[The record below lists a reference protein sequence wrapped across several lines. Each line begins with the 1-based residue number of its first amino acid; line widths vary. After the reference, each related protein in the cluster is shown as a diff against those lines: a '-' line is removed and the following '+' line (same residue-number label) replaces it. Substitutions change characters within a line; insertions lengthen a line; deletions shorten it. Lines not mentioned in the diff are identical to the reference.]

1 MSDVK
6 EYRYFAG
13 GEWRTAENNKLF
25 DVFRPYDRGLYA
37 RVAAG
42 GRAGMLATVLTV
54 GLLAF
59 GTLRVQASPK
69 AGGGD
74 SGAGDWVYVDHDP
87 AGTRYS
93 HLKEITTSNA
103 SQLVKACAY
112 SFPDKEPSQTAPIVS
127 AGRMYLTTAH
137 YTVALDGADC
147 RVIWSSTYTP
157 HEHEPATT
165 HRGAA
170 LANGKIIRG
179 TSDGYLLALD
189 AKDGHTVWSKQ
200 IADPKQ
206 GYFISMAPLVHGDLV
221 YIGPAGAETAAQGWV
236 AAFRVRDGEQVWRF
250 NIVPKDGEPGAD
262 TWGPNPASRKHG
274 GGNLWTPMSFDEQQ
288 NLLYVP
294 GGNAAPDLYDDDRPG
309 DNLYTNSLIALDA
322 KTGRLVWYRQFI
334 PHDVHDYDV
343 SHVAPV
349 FKASINGSTRNVI
362 ASTGKDGL
370 LRLLDRDSKDLIYSV
385 PFTTRSNVET
395 PVTRTPVRVCPGTLG
410 GQEWNGSSYY
420 AKQNLLIVP
429 ATDWCAEFS
438 KDATAPDPEKEHTHA
453 FYFGGQTKFDPWSA
467 ARGRLTAFDAS
478 TGQEKWRYDA
488 AKPMIAGVTTTEGD
502 LIFTGDLAG
511 NLLALDAG
519 SGKVLLRS
527 ELGGPAGGGVV
538 TYSAHGRQ
546 NVAVVSGLVG
556 VYNLVAPEIGG
567 GNTTVTVF
575 HLPGK

>member
-1 MSDVK
+1 MTVS
-6 EYRYFAG
+6 YRI
-13 GEWRTAENNKLF
+13 WT
-25 DVFRPYDRGLYA
+25 
-37 RVAAG
+37 RVLAAILV
-42 GRAGMLATVLTV
+42 A
-54 GLLAF
+54 LAF
-59 GTLRVQASPK
+59 GLGASQVLASPES
-69 AGGGD
+69 AATD
-74 SGAGDWVYVDHDP
+74 SSGGDWVYVDHDL
-87 AGTRYS
+87 AGTRHS
-93 HLKEITTSNA
+93 PLKQITTENVSR
-103 SQLVKACAY
+103 LVKACAY

-137 YTVALDGADC
+137 YTVAIDGADC
-147 RVIWSSTYTP
+147 HVIWLSTWTP
-157 HEHEPATT
+157 REHEPAMT

-170 LANGKIIRG
+170 LADGKIIRG
-179 TSDGYLLALD
+179 TSDGFLLALD
-189 AKDGHTVWSKQ
+189 AKDGRQLWAKQ
-200 IADPKQ
+200 IADPKE
-206 GYFISMAPLVHGDLV
+206 GYFISMAPLAHGDLV

-250 NIVPKDGEPGAD
+250 NIVPNDGEPGAD

-274 GGNLWTPMSFDEQQ
+274 GGNLWTPMSFDEQK

-294 GGNAAPDLYDDDRPG
+294 GGNAAPDLFDDDRPG

-322 KTGRLVWYRQFI
+322 KTGHLVWYRQFV

-349 FKASINGSTRNVI
+349 FKTTINGSTRNVI

-385 PFTTRSNVET
+385 AFTNRLNVEASI
-395 PVTRTPVRVCPGTLG
+395 TRTPVRVCPGTLG

-420 AKQNLLIVP
+420 AKQNMLIVP

-438 KDATAPDPEKEHTHA
+438 KDATAPDPEKEHIHA

-478 TGQEKWRYDA
+478 TGQEKWRFDA
-488 AKPMIAGVTTTEGD
+488 GNPMIAGVTTTEGD
-502 LIFTGDLAG
+502 LVFTGDLAG
-511 NLLALDAG
+511 NLLALDAR

-538 TYSAHGRQ
+538 TYRAHGRQ
-546 NVAVVSGLVG
+546 NVAAVSGFVG

>member
-1 MSDVK
+1 MGIKLD
-6 EYRYFAG
+6 RQDG
-13 GEWRTAENNKLF
+13 GPKMTRLRPHFTSLWTRTFTAIL
-25 DVFRPYDRGLYA
+25 
-37 RVAAG
+37 
-42 GRAGMLATVLTV
+42 VL
-54 GLLAF
+54 
-59 GTLRVQASPK
+59 GTSHVLASPQGSASK
-69 AGGGD
+69 PNG
-74 SGAGDWVYVDHDP
+74 GDWVYVDHDL

-93 HLKEITTSNA
+93 HLKQITTKNVA
-103 SQLVKACAY
+103 QLVKACEY
-112 SFPDKEPSQTAPIVS
+112 TFPDKEPSQTAPIVS
-127 AGRMYLTTAH
+127 EGRMYLTTAH
-137 YTVALDGADC
+137 YTVAVDGADC

-157 HEHEPATT
+157 HEHEPAMT

-170 LANGKIIRG
+170 LADGKVIRG
-179 TSDGYLLALD
+179 TSDGFLLALD
-189 AKDGHTVWSKQ
+189 VRDGHTVWSRQ
-200 IADPKQ
+200 IADPKE
-206 GYFISMAPLVHGDLV
+206 GYFISMAPLVHGDLI

-250 NIVPKDGEPGAD
+250 NIVPKDGEPGAE
-262 TWGPNPASRKHG
+262 TWGPDPASRKHG
-274 GGNLWTPMSFDEQQ
+274 GGNLWTPMSFDEQK

-294 GGNAAPDLYDDDRPG
+294 GGNPAPDLYDDDRPG

-322 KTGRLVWYRQFI
+322 KTGRLVWYRQFV

-385 PFTTRSNVET
+385 PFTTRLNVEA
-395 PVTRTPVRVCPGTLG
+395 PITRTPVRVCPGTLG

-478 TGQEKWRYDA
+478 TGREKWRYDA
-488 AKPMIAGVTTTEGD
+488 AKPMIAGVTTTAGD
-502 LIFTGDLAG
+502 LIFTGDLGG
-511 NLLALDAG
+511 NLLALDAR

-538 TYSAHGRQ
+538 TYSAGGRQ

-567 GNTTVTVF
+567 GNTTITVF
-575 HLPGK
+575 RLPGS